1 MMKTTE
7 LEKMIREVLSVPF
20 FIPVNITERS
30 ALCEEDLSV
39 NSNHEIYTD
48 IRISEG
54 KASSLFTLEKP
65 ASEITGDDIL
75 HLKELVEGYKRI
87 VSTIYTPKYYYFRIR
102 DFLKE
107 YNPQGSG
114 RNFFRFKPVHILTLF
129 KTTFFLGIIGKERL
143 YYWKLMLWTIFRH
156 PGFFP
161 VATTLAIY
169 GFHHRKVSERYVA
182 G

>member
-75 HLKELVEGYKRI
+75 HLKELVEDGLSGSGFFRNSIAKLFGWWVIFAGSLTLFSVCPICGSVGCPVGIGITGIFAGVLALVKQYGRYV
-87 VSTIYTPKYYYFRIR
+87 VSTIRSR
-102 DFLKE
+102 FLSVLQK
-107 YNPQGSG
+107 N
-114 RNFFRFKPVHILTLF
+114 
-129 KTTFFLGIIGKERL
+129 
-143 YYWKLMLWTIFRH
+143 
-156 PGFFP
+156 
-161 VATTLAIY
+161 
-169 GFHHRKVSERYVA
+169 
-182 G
+182 